1 VVNIRGEEFRGL
13 KAEVGAEFAGSHD
26 FH

>member
-13 KAEVGAEFAGSHD
+13 KAEVGAEYAQRHD